1 MRHALKLILACMLL
15 AGALSA
21 PADAAPKA
29 VYVKLTS
36 GTDGGPVAYAEIRGN
51 EIRVAPTVEQLAD
64 AEAIKA
70 SDAGLERH
78 GNMAYQHGTFPSV
91 ALPSQDP
98 EAAKMSAAFSTWR
111 AVSRS
116 RSRRWE
122 TENLSVSALISL
134 TKRGRGGAVWTY
146 VFSSHAEA
154 SSATHPSK
162 AAGLA
167 IPTLGKLQLSME
179 TQVKGREAGIGLRVK
194 SGDVV
199 LTQVRRNGDAAVCTL
214 EIYDRQGQKVSTH
227 KGDLQKFGFT

>member
-1 MRHALKLILACMLL
+1 MLL
-15 AGALSA
+15 AGALLA
-21 PADAAPKA
+21 PAHAAPKA

-36 GTDGGPVAYAEIRGN
+36 GTDGGPVAYAELRGN
-51 EIRVAPTVEQLAD
+51 EIRVAPTVERLVD

-91 ALPSQDP
+91 DLPAQDP
-98 EAAKMSAAFSTWR
+98 EVAKVSATFSVWR

-122 TENLSVSALISL
+122 TENFRVSAEISFA
-134 TKRGRGGAVWTY
+134 KRGPGGAVWTY

-154 SSATHPSK
+154 SAATQPSK
-162 AAGLA
+162 AASLA
-167 IPTLGKLQLSME
+167 IPPLEKLQLSME
-179 TQVKGREAGIGLRVK
+179 TQVKGREAGIGLRLK
-194 SGDVV
+194 SGEVV
-199 LTQVRRNGDAAVCTL
+199 LTHVRRNGDAAVCTL